1 MPRAARVLALAG
13 VLACAAPAL
22 AQPLP
27 PLAGGAATAPASDEE
42 RRLWAN
48 ADEASEILARS
59 GRVLDDPALT
69 AYVQRVADR
78 LFPEFKGHVRVHI
91 LKAQSLN
98 AFALPNGNIYLH
110 EGMLARFRNESQLA
124 ALLGH
129 EGIHFVD
136 RHSLQEIEHGKST
149 AALGTVLA
157 VVGTPVVGLAAN
169 VLVMSSVTGYSREL
183 EAEADELGYKRLV
196 AAGYDP
202 REAPKLFKLMMDEVK
217 ASGADEPFFFSTHP
231 ALQDRYDN
239 YLRLSKDAPAPK
251 EPPPDYYLATFADL
265 RLASL
270 EAEVSMARCKQVIA
284 LLKEP
289 ERRGDYPPYVDYY
302 LGEAYRQRGDKGD
315 DELTK
320 AAYLKAIAAAP
331 GFAPA
336 HRALGMQL
344 LKAGAYDDAIREL
357 EKYLALA
364 QGASDRAYAQ
374 MYLEEAR
381 KRKDQGRKG
390 K

>member
-1 MPRAARVLALAG
+1 MLAK
-13 VLACAAPAL
+13 
-22 AQPLP
+22 
-27 PLAGGAATAPASDEE
+27 
-42 RRLWAN
+42 
-48 ADEASEILARS
+48 S

-78 LFPEFKGHVRVHI
+78 LFPEFKGHIHVHI

-98 AFALPNGNIYLH
+98 AFALPNGDIYLN
-110 EGMLARFRNESQLA
+110 EGILARFRNESQLA

-129 EGIHFVD
+129 EGTHFVN
-136 RHSLQEIEHGKST
+136 RHSFQELEHVKST

-169 VLVMSSVTGYSREL
+169 VLAMSSVTGYSRDL
-183 EAEADELGYKRLV
+183 EAEADAKGYKRLV

-202 REAPKLFKLMMDEVK
+202 REAPKLFKLMMKEVE
-217 ASGADEPFFFSTHP
+217 ASDAKEPFFFSTHP

-239 YLRLSKDAPAPK
+239 YLRLSKGAPPPKNPAP
-251 EPPPDYYLATFADL
+251 DRYLETFAGL

-315 DELTK
+315 HELMQ

-331 GFAPA
+331 EFAPA
-336 HRALGMQL
+336 YRALGMQL
-344 LKAGAYDDAIREL
+344 LKAGAYDDAVREL
-357 EKYLALA
+357 ETYLSLA
-364 QGASDRAYAQ
+364 QNATDRAYAQ

-381 KRKDQGRKG
+381 KRKDEGRKE

>member
-1 MPRAARVLALAG
+1 MRRWAAAVVIGAAALCGAAAR
-13 VLACAAPAL
+13 

-27 PLAGGAATAPASDEE
+27 PLAGAAAAPASDEE
-42 RRLWAN
+42 RRVWAE
-48 ADEASEILARS
+48 ADELSTTLARS

-69 AYVQRVADR
+69 AYVQNVADR
-78 LFPEFKGHVRVHI
+78 LFPEFKGRIRVHI

-98 AFALPNGNIYLH
+98 AFALPNGDLYLH
-110 EGMLARFRNESQLA
+110 EGLLARFRNDSQLA

-129 EGIHFVD
+129 EGTHFVN
-136 RHSLQEIEHGKST
+136 RHSYQGIEHAKST
-149 AALGTVLA
+149 AALGTALA

-169 VLVMSSVTGYSREL
+169 LLVVSSVTGYSREL
-183 EAEADELGYKRLV
+183 EAEADAQGYKRLV

-202 REAPKLFKLMMDEVK
+202 REAPKLFKLMMDEIK
-217 ASGADEPFFFSTHP
+217 ASGVDEPFFFSDHP
-231 ALQDRYDN
+231 KLQDRYDN
-239 YLRLSKDAPAPK
+239 YLRMSKDAQPPKDLAP
-251 EPPPDYYLATFADL
+251 DRYLATFADL

-270 EAEVSMARCKQVIA
+270 KAEISMARCKQVIA

-315 DELTK
+315 DALMK

-331 GFAPA
+331 GFAPP
-336 HRALGMQL
+336 HRALGMEL

-357 EKYLALA
+357 EKYLSLA
-364 QGASDRAYAQ
+364 QNATDRAYAQ

-381 KRKDQGRKG
+381 QKKVQGKEG

>member
-1 MPRAARVLALAG
+1 MRRRAAAVLVGAAALWSALAQ
-13 VLACAAPAL
+13 

-27 PLAGGAATAPASDEE
+27 PLAGGAAAPAGDDE
-42 RRLWAN
+42 RRVWSE
-48 ADEASEILARS
+48 ADELAAMLARS
-59 GRVLDDPALT
+59 GRVLEDPALT
-69 AYVQRVADR
+69 AYVQNVADR
-78 LFPEFKGHVRVHI
+78 LFPEFKGRIRVHI

-98 AFALPNGNIYLH
+98 AFALPNGDLYLH
-110 EGMLARFRNESQLA
+110 EGLLARFRNDSQLA

-129 EGIHFVD
+129 EGTHFVN
-136 RHSLQEIEHGKST
+136 RHSYQGIEHAKST
-149 AALGTVLA
+149 AALGTALA

-169 VLVMSSVTGYSREL
+169 LLVASSVTGYSRDL
-183 EAEADELGYKRLV
+183 EAEADAEGYKRLV

-202 REAPKLFKLMMDEVK
+202 REAPKLFKMMMNEIE
-217 ASGADEPFFFSTHP
+217 ASGVKEPFFFSTHP

-239 YLRLSKDAPAPK
+239 YLRLSKQAPARKDPA
-251 EPPPDYYLATFADL
+251 PDRYLATFAAL

-289 ERRGDYPPYVDYY
+289 GRRGDYPSYVDYY

-315 DELTK
+315 DALMK

-344 LKAGAYDDAIREL
+344 LKGGAYDDAIREL
-357 EKYLALA
+357 ETYLSLA
-364 QGASDRAYAQ
+364 QDATGRAYAQ

-381 KRKDQGRKG
+381 KRREAK
-390 K
+390 

>member
-1 MPRAARVLALAG
+1 MIVRRAAAALLIGAAALCGAAARAEPLA
-13 VLACAAPAL
+13 
-22 AQPLP
+22 

-42 RRLWAN
+42 RRLWAQ
-48 ADEASEILARS
+48 ADELSEMLARS

-78 LFPEFKGHVRVHI
+78 LFPEFKGRLRVQI

-98 AFALPNGNIYLH
+98 AFALPNGDIYLH
-110 EGMLARFRNESQLA
+110 EGILARFRNESQLA

-136 RHSLQEIEHGKST
+136 RHSFQSSENVKST
-149 AALGTVLA
+149 TALGTVLA
-157 VVGTPVVGLAAN
+157 VVGVPAVGLAAN
-169 VLVMSSVTGYSREL
+169 LLVMSSVTGYSRTL

-202 REAPKLFKLMMDEVK
+202 REAPKLFQLMMDEVK

-231 ALQDRYDN
+231 ALQDRYEN
-239 YLRLSKDAPAPK
+239 YLRLSKDAQPPK
-251 EPPPDYYLATFADL
+251 DPPPDRYLATFADL
-265 RLASL
+265 RLDSL
-270 EAEVSMARCKQVIA
+270 KTEVSMARFKQVIA
-284 LLKEP
+284 LLSEP

-315 DELTK
+315 EELTK

-344 LKAGAYDDAIREL
+344 LKAGAYDEAIREL
-357 EKYLALA
+357 ETYLSLA
-364 QGASDRAYAQ
+364 QGATDRAYAQ
-374 MYLEEAR
+374 MYLDEAR
-381 KRKDQGRKG
+381 KRREG